1 MSYKCKKNNSSLKR
15 KVTYKKYVTSF
26 KNKEF
31 STDWVTDWVT
41 LSVKS
46 RPQFSLMNT
55 IYEAVKFPV
64 ALIENAKLTLT
75 KKMYVTVRF

>member
-15 KVTYKKYVTSF
+15 KVIYKKYVTSF
-26 KNKEF
+26 KNKEL

-46 RPQFSLMNT
+46 GPLFSLKNR

-64 ALIENAKLTLT
+64 ALIDNAKLTLT

>member
-1 MSYKCKKNNSSLKR
+1 MFDKCKKNNSSLKR
-15 KVTYKKYVTSF
+15 KAAYKRYVTSF

-31 STDWVTDWVT
+31 STDWVT
-41 LSVKS
+41 LSVKP
-46 RPQFSLMNT
+46 RPQFSLMNR
-55 IYEAVKFPV
+55 IYEAVKFAV